1 MKKNLI
7 LSILAIGLLFTS
19 CKKDFLE
26 TEPTRTLSDAPS
38 QTRLNGLYYMMV
50 KPRVGGSTGGHEDF
64 GQKAVDIAS
73 DLLSSDMAMP
83 ATPYPWFADFSN
95 FKATKDNTM
104 LSDYYPW
111 RFYYRVVYEA
121 NKTIAG
127 LASPKNDEEKY
138 ILAQVK
144 AMRAYAYFYL
154 MQLYTTKYEP
164 TSKSNSIPLY
174 VEATT
179 VSQPKA
185 QQSDVY
191 ALIVSDLEFA
201 ITNLEGFTRS
211 NKGAID
217 KYVAKGL
224 LAYVYAAMGENQKV
238 ADLSND
244 IITNSGYPL
253 TTREQIVYDQT
264 TKKGGGFNDIN
275 INSWMW
281 GFDFVAENGVYL
293 LSWFPHVD
301 IYTYGYAAAGNAK
314 VMDDNLYALIK
325 TNDLRKKQFD
335 TNKRPSN
342 KFFAPERKQM
352 GQRTII
358 TDAVFMR
365 VDEFYLLGAEAL
377 AKLGQDAQAKTMYKK
392 LLLLR
397 YPEATAASDIAYVD
411 ALSNTDLLEDIYNNS
426 RIELWGEG
434 KSYLSLKRNKKSVTR
449 GSNHNVEAN
458 STFSYDNPLLTIPIP
473 QNELI
478 NNFYFNL

>member
-1 MKKNLI
+1 M
-7 LSILAIGLLFTS
+7 
-19 CKKDFLE
+19 D
-26 TEPTRTLSDAPS
+26 
-38 QTRLNGLYYMMV
+38 
-50 KPRVGGSTGGHEDF
+50 
-64 GQKAVDIAS
+64 
-73 DLLSSDMAMP
+73 
-83 ATPYPWFADFSN
+83 
-95 FKATKDNTM
+95 
-104 LSDYYPW
+104 
-111 RFYYRVVYEA
+111 
-121 NKTIAG
+121 
-127 LASPKNDEEKY
+127 
-138 ILAQVK
+138 
-144 AMRAYAYFYL
+144 
-154 MQLYTTKYEP
+154 
-164 TSKSNSIPLY
+164 
-174 VEATT
+174 
-179 VSQPKA
+179 
-185 QQSDVY
+185 
-191 ALIVSDLEFA
+191 ALIVSHLEFA

-411 ALSNTDLLEDIYNNS
+411 ALSNADLLEDIYNNS